1 MQAAVAKQPDC
12 SRLARLRVS
21 VTAIF
26 LLEKVLHRFFSF
38 VLASVVLRMLRLVNM
53 SASDSTGLGCCWFGS
68 SLPDGFAFCRRLGV
82 TYVATPAGKG
92 LSLVV

>member
-1 MQAAVAKQPDC
+1 MYILCACVYMCWLWAW
-12 SRLARLRVS
+12 
-21 VTAIF
+21 
-26 LLEKVLHRFFSF
+26 
-38 VLASVVLRMLRLVNM
+38 
-53 SASDSTGLGCCWFGS
+53 SDSTGLGCCWFGS

>member
-1 MQAAVAKQPDC
+1 
-12 SRLARLRVS
+12 
-21 VTAIF
+21 
-26 LLEKVLHRFFSF
+26 
-38 VLASVVLRMLRLVNM
+38 MLRLVNM

-82 TYVATPAGKG
+82 TFVATPAGKG